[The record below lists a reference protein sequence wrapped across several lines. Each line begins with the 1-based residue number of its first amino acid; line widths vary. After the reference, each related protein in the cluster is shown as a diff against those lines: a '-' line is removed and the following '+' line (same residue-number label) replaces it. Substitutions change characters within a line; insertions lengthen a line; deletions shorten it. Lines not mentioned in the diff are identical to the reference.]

1 MRNKITVIGSG
12 FVGATLAQRIAE
24 RDLGNVVLLDIV
36 DGIPQGK
43 ALDMYESAVLEQF
56 SSNVIG
62 TTSYD
67 DIAGSDVVVV
77 TAGLARKPGMTREDL
92 LLKNAQIISGVCKE
106 IADKAPES
114 ILIMV
119 TNPLDIMAQLALAVT
134 KFPKERVIGMAGA
147 LDSARMCSF
156 IAMELDVSPVDINA
170 MVLGGHGDSMVPLPR
185 YTTVSGIP
193 ITELMDE
200 DTIEKINDRTRK
212 GGAEIVK
219 LLKTG
224 SAYYAPSA
232 GAAQMVEAI
241 LKDSKRII
249 PSSVM
254 LNGQYG
260 LDDVFVGVPVKLGRK
275 GVIDILDLT
284 LTDNEKDALHQS
296 ASVVKENFKK
306 IMESILLKK

>member
-1 MRNKITVIGSG
+1 MRNKIAVIGSG

-24 RDLGNVVLLDIV
+24 RDLGDVVLVDIV

-56 SSNVIG
+56 SSNVTG
-62 TTSYD
+62 TTTYD
-67 DIAGSDVVVV
+67 DIEGADVVVV

-106 IADKAPES
+106 IASKAPDS
-114 ILIMV
+114 IIIMV
-119 TNPLDIMAQLALAVT
+119 TNPLDIMAQLALTVT
-134 KFPKERVIGMAGA
+134 RFPKERVIGMAGA

-193 ITELMDE
+193 ITELMDA

-260 LDDVFVGVPVKLGRK
+260 LNDVFVGVPVKLGRK
-275 GVIDILDLT
+275 GVLDIIDLT
-284 LTDNEKDALHQS
+284 LGYDEKTALHQS
-296 ASVVKENFKK
+296 ASVVKENFKT
-306 IMESILLKK
+306 IMESVSV